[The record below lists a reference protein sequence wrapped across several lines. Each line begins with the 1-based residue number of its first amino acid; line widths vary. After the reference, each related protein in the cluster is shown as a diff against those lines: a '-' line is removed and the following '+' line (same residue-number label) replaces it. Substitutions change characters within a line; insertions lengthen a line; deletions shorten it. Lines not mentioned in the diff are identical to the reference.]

1 MMILSFIGFIFE
13 MVFTVL
19 YIIWG
24 TFKSTILNLLSWGLT
39 IMIVIYLN
47 DNYTFDFSYI
57 FFGFFP
63 VKGIIH
69 GFLTAIYGEQKS
81 S

>member
-1 MMILSFIGFIFE
+1 MMIFNFVFGVIYTILS
-13 MVFTVL
+13 
-19 YIIWG
+19 IIWG